1 MNINK
6 TKKLTTISMLCAL
19 AYVAVT
25 VGRIPLVLFLKYDPK
40 DVVIVIGGFI
50 FGPLTAFTIT
60 VIVSIVQMFTIS
72 GTGILGCIMNIV
84 SSCSFACT
92 AAFIYKK
99 KHSLSGAILALFCGW
114 SCQVGVM
121 MVWNYMIAP
130 IYMGYPREAIV
141 ELLLPAFLPFNL
153 IKGGLNAAI
162 TMLLYKPIVTA
173 LRRSNLIE
181 YNNNPEKMKLNIGV
195 VLAAMLMIITC
206 VLLILSFNN
215 VI

>member
-1 MNINK
+1 MNISK
-6 TKKLTTISMLCAL
+6 TQKLVTISMLCAL
-19 AYVAVT
+19 AYVAVV
-25 VGRIPLVLFLKYDPK
+25 VGRVPLVLFLKYDPK
-40 DVVIVIGGFI
+40 DVIIVIGGLI
-50 FGPLTAFTIT
+50 FGPLTAFAIA
-60 VIVSIVQMFTIS
+60 VIVSVVEMFTIS
-72 GTGILGCIMNIV
+72 GTGIWGCIMNII

-99 KHSLSGAILALFCGW
+99 NHKLSGAILALLCGL
-114 SCQVGVM
+114 SCQVAVM
-121 MVWNYMIAP
+121 MLWNYLIAP

-141 ELLLPAFLPFNL
+141 KLLLPAFLPFNL

-162 TMLLYKPIVTA
+162 TMLLYKPVVTA

-181 YNNNPEKMKLNIGV
+181 AEHNSEKMRINIGV
-195 VLAAMLMIITC
+195 LLVSLLMIITC

>member
-141 ELLLPAFLPFNL
+141 KLLLPAFLPFNL

>member
-1 MNINK
+1 MNISK

-19 AYVAVT
+19 AYAAVI

-40 DVVIVIGGFI
+40 DVIIVIGGFI

-60 VIVSIVQMFTIS
+60 VIVSAVQMFTVS
-72 GTGILGCIMNIV
+72 GTGIWGCIMNII

-99 KHSLSGAILALFCGW
+99 KHRLSGAILALLCGW
-114 SCQVGVM
+114 GCQVAVM
-121 MVWNYMIAP
+121 MIWNYLIAP
-130 IYMGYPREAIV
+130 IYMGYPREAV
-141 ELLLPAFLPFNL
+141 VKLLLPAFLPFNL

-162 TMLLYKPIVTA
+162 TMLLYKPVVTA

-181 YNNNPEKMKLNIGV
+181 SKHDSEKMRINIGV
-195 VLAAMLMIITC
+195 VLAALLIIITC
-206 VLLILSFNN
+206 VLLILSFNGM
-215 VI
+215 I